1 MEEKK
6 GSKLY
11 SPALKWTILGIQ
23 MLCVILVV
31 VCSGV
36 SFCIVNGLGTPYELI
51 EGMPCEETEKFSSN
65 VYEQM
70 VQVQDY
76 LQVSSAY
83 ESKGALDLN
92 KTIDITNLKL
102 TDKAKQNPNTTY
114 TVGAIKEMV
123 NSGENDE
130 IQLIIDEAPYYDSMA
145 EVDGVVE
152 GEVAEE
158 VKESIERYSA
168 AFAYLYE
175 NGKIHEKELPISGVS
190 LAEYAMENRKDVSL
204 RDLYLYLCS
213 LCSDY
218 SAYEKH
224 IAENQDTGNLKYFI
238 LNTQT
243 KEYYTNAE
251 WDSIEEAWKNVKD
264 ENLAIHY
271 RKTPRNAEFMDS
283 NNPGTQWLGHTLKNI
298 SFYGDQEEVVI
309 GVDSTYP
316 AVDWLQQYRN
326 DYMNYQPFFLPLLV
340 AIGLSFLMG
349 VICFI
354 IATVQTGRT
363 KKDGS
368 VRLNAFDRIPTEV
381 CLAFLVIVI
390 VAILSVTV
398 SVTGIALSN
407 SNVVD
412 IVAQSLLLFAGVMLF
427 MILYLSLA
435 RRVKAKT
442 LWQNSICRAIVGMGR
457 RVYEARNTSRKV
469 LIVLA
474 FFLVLHIFLI
484 WAMQGLGVLML
495 LVLDVLVLLYLM
507 KEVAGRQTV
516 KTGLA
521 NIAAGDLDYKIDLSD
536 LQGDNL
542 EMAEAVNQVAEGLQ
556 LAVEKGMKDE
566 RMRSELITN
575 VSHDIKTPLTSIINY
590 VDLLKREEIE
600 DEKIKGYIRVLE
612 AKTQRLKHLTEDLV
626 EASKISTGNVELQLG
641 RMYMQEM
648 LKQAYG
654 EFDNKFEKRNLD
666 TVLTMAEQPIIIWA
680 DGRQMWRIFENIL
693 SNIAKYA
700 LAGTRVYIDLRIVK
714 RKAVLMFKNISEEPL
729 NISAEELSERFVRG
743 DASRTTEGS
752 GLGLSIARSLTELQD
767 GEFEIYLDGDLFK
780 VTIMFELMVE

>member
-6 GSKLY
+6 GSKFY

-23 MLCVILVV
+23 MLCVIFFG

-36 SFCIVNGLGTPYELI
+36 SLCIINGLGTPDELI
-51 EGMPCEETEKFSSN
+51 EGTPCEETEEFSST
-65 VYEQM
+65 VFEQM
-70 VQVQDY
+70 VQVQEY
-76 LQVSSAY
+76 LQVSSTY
-83 ESKGALDLN
+83 ESEGALDLE
-92 KTIDITNLKL
+92 KTIDITNLAL
-102 TDKAKQNPNTTY
+102 TDIDKQNPNTTY
-114 TVGAIKEMV
+114 TVGAIKKMV
-123 NSGENDE
+123 DSGENAE
-130 IQLIIDEAPYYDSMA
+130 IQFIIEEASYYDSME
-145 EVDGVVE
+145 EVDESVE
-152 GEVAEE
+152 
-158 VKESIERYSA
+158 SYSA

-175 NGKIHEKELPISGVS
+175 NGIVHEKELPISGVP
-190 LAEYAMENRKDVSL
+190 LAEYAEENWKDVSL

-213 LCSDY
+213 LCSEF
-218 SAYEKH
+218 SAYEQYFT
-224 IAENQDTGNLKYFI
+224 ENQNTGNLKYFI
-238 LNTQT
+238 LNTDT
-243 KEYYTNAE
+243 KDYYTNTE
-251 WDSIEEAWKNVKD
+251 WDSIDEAWKNIED
-264 ENLAIHY
+264 EKLAIHY
-271 RKTPRNAEFMDS
+271 RKTQRNTEFMDS
-283 NNPGTQWLGHTLKNI
+283 SHPGTQWLRHALNNI
-298 SFYGDQEEVVI
+298 SFYGEQEEVVI

-316 AVDWLQQYRN
+316 AVDGLQQYHN
-326 DYMNYQPFFLPLLV
+326 DYINYQPIFLPLLV
-340 AIGLSFLMG
+340 ATGLSFLLNI
-349 VICFI
+349 ICFI

-363 KKDGS
+363 KRDGA
-368 VRLNAFDRIPTEV
+368 VQLNAFDRIPTEV
-381 CLAFLVIVI
+381 CLAFLIIVI
-390 VAILSVTV
+390 LAIFSVTV
-398 SVTGIALSN
+398 SVISAVLSCSNMVGI
-407 SNVVD
+407 VY
-412 IVAQSLLLFAGVMLF
+412 QSLLLVAGAMLF
-427 MILYLSLA
+427 MILYLSLT
-435 RRVKAKT
+435 RRMKAKT
-442 LWQNSICRAIVGMGR
+442 FWQKSICNAIVGMGR

-469 LIVLA
+469 LIVLV

-484 WAMQGLGVLML
+484 WAMQGLGVLTL
-495 LVLDVLVLLYLM
+495 LVIDILVLLNLL

-566 RMRSELITN
+566 WMRSELITN

-590 VDLLKREEIE
+590 VDLLKREEIK

-612 AKTQRLKHLTEDLV
+612 AKAQRLKQLTEDLV
-626 EASKISTGNVELQLG
+626 EASKISTGNIELQLG
-641 RMYMQEM
+641 RIYMQEM

-666 TVLTMAEQPIIIWA
+666 TVLTMAEEPIIIWA

-700 LAGTRVYIDLRIVK
+700 LAGTRVYIDLRIVN

-729 NISAEELSERFVRG
+729 NISAEELTQRFVRG
-743 DASRTTEGS
+743 DTSRTTEGS

-780 VTIMFELMVE
+780 VTIIFALMVE